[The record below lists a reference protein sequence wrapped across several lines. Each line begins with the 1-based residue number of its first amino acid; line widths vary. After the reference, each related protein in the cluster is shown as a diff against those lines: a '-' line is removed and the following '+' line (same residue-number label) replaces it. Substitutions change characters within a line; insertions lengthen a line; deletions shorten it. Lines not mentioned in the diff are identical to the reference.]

1 MYIGGSWRTQVLDLE
16 ALWFALFNRYL
27 SLSTFCFNFRQL
39 HSKILPEDIEFHRGC
54 SDPNLKGV
62 CKSYKNVSKCTD
74 LDPKRKGVAL
84 DVWIWSQQSIA
95 YAIWNIAEA
104 CHSYPLYEQHYK
116 MICGIMRDSMFGFCE
131 MKAAMVMS
139 LVAMRR
145 YDEAYGMIQVLFN
158 LIIQMN
164 PQMVAT
170 MLSRLPPEA
179 WCQFMKS
186 GWEEEVHARVHA
198 MIVSYLFLQDVL

>member
-1 MYIGGSWRTQVLDLE
+1 
-16 ALWFALFNRYL
+16 
-27 SLSTFCFNFRQL
+27 
-39 HSKILPEDIEFHRGC
+39 
-54 SDPNLKGV
+54 
-62 CKSYKNVSKCTD
+62 
-74 LDPKRKGVAL
+74 
-84 DVWIWSQQSIA
+84 
-95 YAIWNIAEA
+95 
-104 CHSYPLYEQHYK
+104 
-116 MICGIMRDSMFGFCE
+116 MFGFCE